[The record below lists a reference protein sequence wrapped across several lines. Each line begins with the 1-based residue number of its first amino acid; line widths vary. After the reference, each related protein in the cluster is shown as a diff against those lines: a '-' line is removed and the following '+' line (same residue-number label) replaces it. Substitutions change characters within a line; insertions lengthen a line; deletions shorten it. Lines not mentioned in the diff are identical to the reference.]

1 MKRFV
6 SVIMCIIIMMVFISC
21 PSNIQ
26 QSAYCIYT
34 VSGVVYTSDGET
46 PVKDIL
52 LEVRKYKVEEKNTN
66 ISIIFPSAD
75 GNIIAA
81 SAAYA
86 RGSGEDSSSSSS
98 DDSSSSE
105 DSSSSSGDESSSSSS
120 SEAGS
125 SSSSSSSESEDTTTD
140 KKSSADENP
149 VLASCLSADDGSYSL
164 TFKAYLSK
172 DKNAANTDNIFYIYA
187 SNDSSISQADNCHRV
202 EFTQEGISAG
212 NPYGSYHS
220 QSAKCEYNI
229 KLIY

>member
-98 DDSSSSE
+98 DE
-105 DSSSSSGDESSSSSS
+105 SSSGDESSSSSS

-125 SSSSSSSESEDTTTD
+125 SSSSSSSESEDTTTA

-149 VLASCLSADDGSYSL
+149 VLASCLSADDGAYSL

-202 EFTQEGISAG
+202 EFTQEGISSG